1 MGPSP
6 DRRKNLGD
14 PVLTDP
20 VAMLFSPATV
30 LYDPESILRD
40 LDYAFRMKKRGAG
53 ARRMQ
58 FLELIATIAPA
69 IGAASNFRFSGPS
82 INADAA
88 DPTGIKFQTRSGLVP
103 FSGMSL
109 GQQTTIAWALDLA
122 WRLVRLYP
130 DSKRPMCEPAIVLV
144 DEIDL
149 HLHPKWQ
156 QNLRGYLRQHF
167 PATQFIATAH
177 SPLMAQ
183 ASLDANIVVFHETSG
198 EITIWNDAE
207 RLLDWRLDQ
216 VVTALF
222 GLSSGRGREID
233 ALFDERDRLLDN
245 PGRTAAETCC
255 WRICKRGSRVSP
267 HLIPLP
273 TGQPWTSFAWPQRGS
288 AKHRPEHDQGHA
300 THVFARGPGHARRL
314 QTRKDWR
321 CLRRIPRHYRDGGK
335 GFDASSGIYAH
346 RSVKDELL
354 AAQHRKCCYC
364 ERKIL
369 PPTSATWNTSGRRL
383 ASSGEGVKKLIKPGY
398 YWLAYDWSNLLVSCG
413 VCNTAWK
420 QTYFPL
426 RNERHRSRWHGDPIA
441 GEHPMLV
448 DPAAEDPRDHIR
460 YAGDAPYA
468 LTQRG
473 QATID
478 RLGLRRGDLR
488 EARKELLSTL
498 TVLRDV
504 TICLA
509 PSDPARTTAETH
521 LESVAEPTKEFS
533 SMVIDFLASTSP

>member
-1 MGPSP
+1 MIKVMRPTSLP
-6 DRRKNLGD
+6 A
-14 PVLTDP
+14 VL
-20 VAMLFSPATV
+20 AT
-30 LYDPESILRD
+30 
-40 LDYAFRMKKRGAG
+40 RG
-53 ARRMQ
+53 
-58 FLELIATIAPA
+58 
-69 IGAASNFRFSGPS
+69 
-82 INADAA
+82 
-88 DPTGIKFQTRSGLVP
+88 V
-103 FSGMSL
+103 
-109 GQQTTIAWALDLA
+109 
-122 WRLVRLYP
+122 
-130 DSKRPMCEPAIVLV
+130 
-144 DEIDL
+144 
-149 HLHPKWQ
+149 
-156 QNLRGYLRQHF
+156 
-167 PATQFIATAH
+167 
-177 SPLMAQ
+177 
-183 ASLDANIVVFHETSG
+183 
-198 EITIWNDAE
+198 
-207 RLLDWRLDQ
+207 
-216 VVTALF
+216 
-222 GLSSGRGREID
+222 
-233 ALFDERDRLLDN
+233 
-245 PGRTAAETCC
+245 
-255 WRICKRGSRVSP
+255 
-267 HLIPLP
+267 
-273 TGQPWTSFAWPQRGS
+273 
-288 AKHRPEHDQGHA
+288 
-300 THVFARGPGHARRL
+300 L
-314 QTRKDWR
+314 QTRKD
-321 CLRRIPRHYRDGGK
+321 CDAYDAYPRHYRDGRK

-369 PPTSATWNTSGRRL
+369 PSDFGDVEHFRPKAGVKR
-383 ASSGEGVKKLIKPGY
+383 EGVKKLIKPGY

>member
-1 MGPSP
+1 MAPTTKQRGTRMVEKAGPAKPLYYRTLEFSNLKCFRGQHRVDLRGRDERPSLWTLLLGENGVGKTTILQMLAWMRPVEPPKERRTIEPALFSEP
-6 DRRKNLGD
+6 DNYLFLGLVRQSSRATHMTIQATFDGREQTDRVQVQTYLDVSTKSGDPHEGDIAKLADVKLGSRKNSSGPAPELPLIAYGANRQIGAKNLSD

-69 IGAASNFRFSGPS
+69 IGAASNIRFTGPS

-156 QNLRGYLRQHF
+156 QNLRGYLSQHF

-222 GLSSGRGREID
+222 GLSSGRGGEID
-233 ALFDERDRLLDN
+233 ALFNERDRLLDN
-245 PGRTAAETCC
+245 RVRTAAE
-255 WRICKRGSRVSP
+255 
-267 HLIPLP
+267 
-273 TGQPWTSFAWPQRGS
+273 
-288 AKHRPEHDQGHA
+288 DM
-300 THVFARGPGHARRL
+300 
-314 QTRKDWR
+314 
-321 CLRRIPRHYRDGGK
+321 
-335 GFDASSGIYAH
+335 
-346 RSVKDELL
+346 LL
-354 AAQHRKCCYC
+354 ADLQAR
-364 ERKIL
+364 IAGL
-369 PPTSATWNTSGRRL
+369 SAPDPVADRTAMDIIRL
-383 ASSGEGVKKLIKPGY
+383 A
-398 YWLAYDWSNLLVSCG
+398 
-413 VCNTAWK
+413 
-420 QTYFPL
+420 
-426 RNERHRSRWHGDPIA
+426 
-441 GEHPMLV
+441 
-448 DPAAEDPRDHIR
+448 AARI
-460 YAGDAPYA
+460 G
-468 LTQRG
+468 
-473 QATID
+473 
-478 RLGLRRGDLR
+478 
-488 EARKELLSTL
+488 K
-498 TVLRDV
+498 
-504 TICLA
+504 
-509 PSDPARTTAETH
+509 
-521 LESVAEPTKEFS
+521 
-533 SMVIDFLASTSP
+533 ASA